1 MSLRESCFD
10 LTDRGLNEIL
20 RIFKSKLRYL
30 MVADRISITGMG
42 LEEGVKSLPMLEK
55 LELESCFDLTDR
67 GLNEI
72 LRIFKSKLIYLMVAD
87 RTSITRMGL
96 EEGVKSL
103 LMLEKLELESCF
115 DLTYKGL
122 TEILRIFKSKLI
134 YLMVADRTSITG
146 MGLEE
151 GVKSLPMLE
160 NWN

>member
-1 MSLRESCFD
+1 MSLR
-10 LTDRGLNEIL
+10 
-20 RIFKSKLRYL
+20 
-30 MVADRISITGMG
+30 
-42 LEEGVKSLPMLEK
+42 
-55 LELESCFDLTDR
+55 ESCFDLTDR